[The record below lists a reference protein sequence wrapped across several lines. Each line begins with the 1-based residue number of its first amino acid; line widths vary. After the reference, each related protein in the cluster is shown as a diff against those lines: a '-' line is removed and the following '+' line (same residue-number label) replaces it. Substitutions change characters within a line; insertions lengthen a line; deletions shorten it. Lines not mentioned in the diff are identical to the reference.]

1 MKNKLT
7 YHFKDFLFNKIP
19 SFVREQVLDI
29 KEPSNRE
36 NTCYNVVISAIN
48 DPQSKLIHSPKNG
61 ERAIVWSTYGAYIL
75 IEHRL
80 ITICKGNTS
89 KRCFIDNLKLYN
101 TICGFFDSKL
111 DEDLITIHE
120 AIKHADDN
128 FFDNILF

>member
-7 YHFKDFLFNKIP
+7 DYFKDFLFKKIP
-19 SFVREQVLDI
+19 SFVKEQVLDI
-29 KEPSNRE
+29 KEPSNRD
-36 NTCYNVVISAIN
+36 NTCHNVVISAIN
-48 DPQSKLIHSPKNG
+48 DPQSKLIHSPNNG
-61 ERAIVWSTYGAYIL
+61 ERAIIWPTYGAYIL

-89 KRCFIDNLKLYN
+89 KRCFIDSLKLYN
-101 TICGFFDSKL
+101 NICACFDSKL
-111 DEDLITIHE
+111 EEDLIIIHE